1 MDLPRSRE
9 EFIRILDQEHQWPTW
24 YLFKFIV
31 PRGKE
36 DEVVALFPEG
46 DTTVKSSSK
55 GNYRSVTSKMMMS
68 SAQEVLEI
76 YEKAGHIEGVL
87 AL

>member
-1 MDLPRSRE
+1 MGFTESGE

-24 YLFKFIV
+24 YMFKFIV

-36 DEVVALFPEG
+36 DLVVALFPEG
-46 DTTVKSSSK
+46 EASVKASSK
-55 GNYRSVTSKMMMS
+55 GKYRSVTAKIVMASG
-68 SAQEVLEI
+68 QEVLDI
-76 YEKAGHIEGVL
+76 YEKAYHIEGVL

>member
-1 MDLPRSRE
+1 MGFTESGE
-9 EFIRILDQEHQWPTW
+9 EFIRMLDQEHQWPTW

-36 DEVVALFPEG
+36 DLVVALFPEG
-46 DTTVKSSSK
+46 EASVKASSK
-55 GNYRSVTSKMMMS
+55 GKYRSVTAKIIMASG
-68 SAQEVLEI
+68 QEVLDI
-76 YEKAGHIEGVL
+76 YEKAYHIEGVL

>member
-1 MDLPRSRE
+1 MGFTESGE

-24 YLFKFIV
+24 YMFKFIV

-36 DEVVALFPEG
+36 DLVVALFPEG
-46 DTTVKSSSK
+46 EASVKASSK
-55 GNYRSVTSKMMMS
+55 GKYRSVTAKIMMAS
-68 SAQEVLEI
+68 GQEVLDI
-76 YEKAGHIEGVL
+76 YEKAYHIEGVL